1 MSKIETRTVLPGS
14 NSDMPSLND
23 CTFYIKDYQRG
34 YRWEEQQIENLLQ
47 DLLEFNH
54 HNHTVKYCMQPL
66 VVKKIETASE
76 EYARELSEIIGV
88 KENIGINDQYEHAWE
103 LIDGQQRLTTT
114 LLILNSCNENSENPP
129 RLPYQIFYSLVR
141 NIDEYYI
148 NNAKKVI
155 DRWFGN
161 FGNDSN
167 DKEEE
172 IKKKKEEIRSK
183 INSDIQ
189 FIWYEVDS
197 TENSVDIF
205 TKLNIGKIPLTNAEL
220 FKAQLLN
227 PDSIQNTTHSQS
239 IWYEV
244 DSTENSV
251 DIFTKL
257 NIGKIPLTNVE
268 SFKAQLLNPDSIQ
281 NVMQSEMVKAQIDL
295 AQIAFEWDRIEQSLR
310 DDELWSFISNESRNG
325 ETRIDYLLKLYA
337 IQLRDADKIES
348 SIQKEDVLFPF
359 LAINEYIRRKN
370 PSNLIQCHVDIW
382 EQIVAIHDKLKSW
395 YSNNKLFHYIGF
407 LIAVGKSSIEVITNL
422 IRETANKKKSE
433 VEVIVFEKI
442 KEQFSSIVLDELS
455 YHKDKQEI
463 RKVLLFFNLFTMM
476 RSKADGRFSFK
487 QYKDPKIHW
496 DIEHIHARATDEE
509 IRAITEPEKRK
520 EFLKAL
526 EEQFKKISDKA
537 TVEKI
542 EEFIAVCD
550 NSVTENEFLKFCC
563 EVTDKYG
570 DFDENGLGNLTLLDA
585 ETNRSYQN
593 ALYPVKRNII
603 FERDR
608 EVFIPVCTKNVFLK
622 MYSSTFSNMMEWTKD
637 DADAYLEE
645 IKKALVK
652 EAKVCQ

>member
-239 IWYEV
+239 IW
-244 DSTENSV
+244 S
-251 DIFTKL
+251 
-257 NIGKIPLTNVE
+257 
-268 SFKAQLLNPDSIQ
+268 
-281 NVMQSEMVKAQIDL
+281 QIDL

>member
-1 MSKIETRTVLPGS
+1 M
-14 NSDMPSLND
+14 
-23 CTFYIKDYQRG
+23 
-34 YRWEEQQIENLLQ
+34 
-47 DLLEFNH
+47 
-54 HNHTVKYCMQPL
+54 
-66 VVKKIETASE
+66 
-76 EYARELSEIIGV
+76 
-88 KENIGINDQYEHAWE
+88 
-103 LIDGQQRLTTT
+103 
-114 LLILNSCNENSENPP
+114 
-129 RLPYQIFYSLVR
+129 
-141 NIDEYYI
+141 
-148 NNAKKVI
+148 
-155 DRWFGN
+155 
-161 FGNDSN
+161 
-167 DKEEE
+167 
-172 IKKKKEEIRSK
+172 
-183 INSDIQ
+183 
-189 FIWYEVDS
+189 
-197 TENSVDIF
+197 
-205 TKLNIGKIPLTNAEL
+205 
-220 FKAQLLN
+220 
-227 PDSIQNTTHSQS
+227 
-239 IWYEV
+239 

-310 DDELWSFISNESRNG
+310 DDEFWSFISNESRNG

-476 RSKADGRFSFK
+476 RSKTDGRFSFK

>member
-227 PDSIQNTTHSQS
+227 PDSIQN
-239 IWYEV
+239 
-244 DSTENSV
+244 
-251 DIFTKL
+251 
-257 NIGKIPLTNVE
+257 
-268 SFKAQLLNPDSIQ
+268 
-281 NVMQSEMVKAQIDL
+281 VMQSEMVKAQIDL

-310 DDELWSFISNESRNG
+310 DDEFWSFISNESRNG

-476 RSKADGRFSFK
+476 RSKTDGRFSFK

>member
-189 FIWYEVDS
+189 F
-197 TENSVDIF
+197 
-205 TKLNIGKIPLTNAEL
+205 
-220 FKAQLLN
+220 
-227 PDSIQNTTHSQS
+227 

-476 RSKADGRFSFK
+476 RSKTDGRFSFK

-542 EEFIAVCD
+542 EEFIEVCD

>member
-205 TKLNIGKIPLTNAEL
+205 TKLNIGKIPLTN
-220 FKAQLLN
+220 
-227 PDSIQNTTHSQS
+227 
-239 IWYEV
+239 
-244 DSTENSV
+244 
-251 DIFTKL
+251 
-257 NIGKIPLTNVE
+257 VE

-310 DDELWSFISNESRNG
+310 DDEFWSFISNESRNG

-476 RSKADGRFSFK
+476 RSKTDGRFSFK